1 MTSQPIALLGQKR
14 SGKDTVADILVANH
28 GYTKLAFA
36 DSLRELLLL
45 IDPLVP
51 NPAWTGGGPCYLKLS
66 VVIRLYGWEGWKIR
80 DEDSYRHIL
89 RSHGHESVSKLMP
102 TYFTTLLEQR
112 MVALIAA
119 GKPVVV
125 SDIRFPEELA
135 LMEVYGA
142 RTVRVV
148 RTGLPIDTHVS
159 ETGLADAPVSITLR
173 NDGSLEDLSAAV
185 SRLVTGR

>member
-1 MTSQPIALLGQKR
+1 MTSQLIALLGQKR

-45 IDPLVP
+45 INPLVP
-51 NPAWTGGGPCYLKLS
+51 NPAWTGGGPCYLKLA
-66 VVIRLYGWEGWKIR
+66 VVIRLYGWEGWKTR
-80 DEDSYRHIL
+80 DEDSYRQIL

-102 TYFTTLLEQR
+102 TYFSAILEKR
-112 MVALIAA
+112 MVALLAA
-119 GKPVVV
+119 GQPVVV

-142 RTVRVV
+142 MTVRV
-148 RTGLPIDTHVS
+148 TSSSLPIDTHVS
-159 ETGLADAPVSITLR
+159 ETGLADVPVDVTLR
-173 NDGSLEDLSAAV
+173 NDGSLADLSDAV